1 MENGA
6 RLCLNPILPL
16 QIKLYSLNQRDY
28 ICHAF
33 HWKKK
38 QKDPRSKP
46 TQAGDDPFFV
56 LRL

>member
-6 RLCLNPILPL
+6 RQRLNPILPL
-16 QIKLYSLNQRDY
+16 QIKLYSLNKCDY
-28 ICHAF
+28 IYHAID
-33 HWKKK
+33 WKKK
-38 QKDPRSKP
+38 QKDSRSKP